1 MGYKESRDSRRY
13 LQRLKRLGKEQ
24 CLVPYTYNS
33 PLERVMDISSIVLIV
48 AAISLGIYFQ
58 SWPYF
63 ILLIAA
69 AFLVFSV
76 RELFV
81 QDDRTLI
88 RIYGPLGRIRYLF
101 EDTFRDKYLQYFNES
116 NTNGRP
122 IPRIVRDYIYQKA
135 KAIIPIASF
144 GTELD
149 EFDFENTAQSHILH
163 RNFPGTVK
171 KASYEVIIGEKRN
184 DVRPFKVKNTINVSA
199 MSYGSINWKAAECIS
214 IGAKDVA
221 YVNTGEGGYGPHGVA
236 GNDTVFQIGTGKFGV
251 GKEGV
256 LNDGTPARFLDEAHL
271 RNLVRSND
279 NIKMVQI
286 KISQGA
292 KPGLGGVLPGIK
304 VTPEI
309 AAVRKVEPGKTI
321 ISPQQHA
328 EFIAGTPKGSILK
341 MLEFIKKVRKLTELP
356 VGIKLC
362 VGRLDEID
370 LFIEAIKETG
380 EGPDAIQI
388 DGADGG
394 TGAGENIF
402 MNYVGFGS
410 SFETIS
416 YLDRKLKE
424 AGIRDNITIS
434 GSGKLFT
441 PAHAALAFAVGS
453 DIVETARGVMLSL
466 GCIQSLHCHTNE
478 CPTGITTNSK
488 WRMHGIDIP
497 EKSTRVH
504 HYLEGFHE
512 DMLHLTEI
520 LGHSDPRDITTQDIR
535 IISHKNKF
543 VRYFDEDPFRVYMPN
558 ANDFE
563 DSIHDDLHKNLKS

>member
-135 KAIIPIASF
+135 KAIKPIASF

-171 KASYEVIIGEKRN
+171 KTSYEVIIGEKRN

-370 LFIEAIKETG
+370 LFIEAMKETG

-416 YLDRKLKE
+416 YLDKKLKE
-424 AGIRDNITIS
+424 AAIRDNITIS

-466 GCIQSLHCHTNE
+466 GCIQSLRCHTNE

>member
-370 LFIEAIKETG
+370 LFIEAMKETG

>member
-1 MGYKESRDSRRY
+1 MGYKESSESRRY
-13 LQRLKRLGKEQ
+13 LERLKRLGKEQ
-24 CLVPYTYNS
+24 CLVPYTYNH
-33 PLERVMDISSIVLIV
+33 PLEKILDISSIVLIV
-48 AAISLGIYFQ
+48 AAIALGIYFQ
-58 SWPYF
+58 SWLYF
-63 ILLIAA
+63 ILLITA
-69 AFLVFSV
+69 AFLIFSV

-135 KAIIPIASF
+135 KAIKPIASF

-163 RNFPGTVK
+163 RNFPGAVK
-171 KASYEVIIGEKRN
+171 KASYEVIIGEKREG
-184 DVRPFKVKNTINVSA
+184 VRPFIVRNSINVSA

-236 GNDTVFQIGTGKFGV
+236 GNDVIFQIGTGKFGV
-251 GKEGV
+251 GKQGV
-256 LNDGTPARFLDEAHL
+256 FNDGTPARFLDEAHL
-271 RNLVRSND
+271 RDLVRNND
-279 NIKMVQI
+279 NIRMIQI

-328 EFIAGTPKGSILK
+328 EFVAGTPKESVLK

-370 LFIEAIKETG
+370 LLIEGIKETDQ
-380 EGPDAIQI
+380 GPDAIQI

-410 SFETIS
+410 SFETIF
-416 YLDRKLKE
+416 YLDKKLKE

-453 DIVETARGVMLSL
+453 DLVETARGVMLSL
-466 GCIQSLHCHTNE
+466 GCIQSLHCHTNQ

-504 HYLEGFHE
+504 RYLEGFHE

-520 LGHSDPRDITTQDIR
+520 LGHSDPRDITHHDIR

-543 VRYFDEDPFRVYMPN
+543 VRYFDEDPFGVYMPN
-558 ANDFE
+558 ANDLE
-563 DSIHDDLHKNLKS
+563 DSIHDDLHKSLKS

>member
-149 EFDFENTAQSHILH
+149 EFDFENTARSHILH

>member
-1 MGYKESRDSRRY
+1 MGYKESSESRRY
-13 LQRLKRLGKEQ
+13 LEKLKRLGKEQ
-24 CLVPYTYNS
+24 CLIPYTYNP

-48 AAISLGIYFQ
+48 AAIASGIYFK
-58 SWPYF
+58 SWLYF
-63 ILLIAA
+63 FLLVAIAVLI
-69 AFLVFSV
+69 FTI

-81 QDDRTLI
+81 QDDKTLI

-135 KAIIPIASF
+135 KAIKPIASF

-149 EFDFENTAQSHILH
+149 EFDLENTAQSHILH

-171 KASYEVIIGEKRN
+171 KAGYEVIIGEKREG
-184 DVRPFKVKNTINVSA
+184 VRPFTVKSSINVSA

-251 GKEGV
+251 GKQGV
-256 LNDGTPARFLDEAHL
+256 LNDGTPVRFLDEAHL
-271 RNLVRSND
+271 TDLVRDND
-279 NIKMVQI
+279 NIRMIQI

-309 AAVRKVEPGKTI
+309 AAVRKVEPGRTI

-328 EFIAGTPKGSILK
+328 EFIAGTPKESVLK
-341 MLEFIKKVRKLTELP
+341 MLEFIKRVRKLTELP

-370 LFIEAIKETG
+370 LFIEAMKETR

-388 DGADGG
+388 DGSDGG

-410 SFETIS
+410 SFETIA
-416 YLDRKLKE
+416 YLDKKLKE
-424 AGIRDNITIS
+424 AGIRDNVTIS

-453 DIVETARGVMLSL
+453 DIIETARGVMLSL
-466 GCIQSLHCHTNE
+466 GCIQSLQCHTNQ

-520 LGHSDPRDITTQDIR
+520 LGHSDPRDITPHDIR

-543 VRYFDEDPFRVYMPN
+543 VRYFDEDPFGVYMPHP
-558 ANDFE
+558 NDLE
-563 DSIHDDLHKNLKS
+563 DSIHDDLHKV

>member
-76 RELFV
+76 RGLFV

-135 KAIIPIASF
+135 KAIKPIASF

-328 EFIAGTPKGSILK
+328 EFIAGTPKGSIVK

-370 LFIEAIKETG
+370 LFIEAMKETG

>member
-271 RNLVRSND
+271 RNLVRNND

>member
-1 MGYKESRDSRRY
+1 
-13 LQRLKRLGKEQ
+13 
-24 CLVPYTYNS
+24 
-33 PLERVMDISSIVLIV
+33 
-48 AAISLGIYFQ
+48 
-58 SWPYF
+58 
-63 ILLIAA
+63 
-69 AFLVFSV
+69 
-76 RELFV
+76 
-81 QDDRTLI
+81 

-101 EDTFRDKYLQYFNES
+101 EDAFRDKYLQYFNES

-135 KAIIPIASF
+135 KAIKPIASF

-149 EFDFENTAQSHILH
+149 EFDLENTAQSHILH

-171 KASYEVIIGEKRN
+171 KAGYEVIIGEKREG
-184 DVRPFKVKNTINVSA
+184 VRPFTVKSSINVSA

-251 GKEGV
+251 GKQGV
-256 LNDGTPARFLDEAHL
+256 LNDGTPVRFLDEAHL
-271 RNLVRSND
+271 TDLVRDND
-279 NIKMVQI
+279 NIRMIQI

-309 AAVRKVEPGKTI
+309 AAVRKVEPGRTI

-328 EFIAGTPKGSILK
+328 EFIAGTPKESVLK
-341 MLEFIKKVRKLTELP
+341 MLEFIKRVRKLTELP

-370 LFIEAIKETG
+370 LFIEAMKETR

-388 DGADGG
+388 DGSDGG

-416 YLDRKLKE
+416 YLDKKLKE
-424 AGIRDNITIS
+424 AGIRDNVTIS

-453 DIVETARGVMLSL
+453 DIIETARGVMLSL
-466 GCIQSLHCHTNE
+466 GCIQSLQCHTNQ

-520 LGHSDPRDITTQDIR
+520 LGHSDPRDITPHDIR

-543 VRYFDEDPFRVYMPN
+543 VRYFDEDPFGVYMPHP
-558 ANDFE
+558 NDLE
-563 DSIHDDLHKNLKS
+563 DSIHDDLHKV

>member
-1 MGYKESRDSRRY
+1 MGYKESSESRLY
-13 LQRLKRLGKEQ
+13 LEKLKRLGKDNG
-24 CLVPYTYNS
+24 LVPYTHTP
-33 PLERVMDISSIVLIV
+33 PLERIMDISSIVLII
-48 AAISLGIYFQ
+48 AAIVIGIYFK
-58 SWPYF
+58 SWAYFF
-63 ILLIAA
+63 ILTAIALLI
-69 AFLVFSV
+69 FSI

-81 QDDRTLI
+81 QNDRTLI

-135 KAIIPIASF
+135 KAIKPIASF

-149 EFDFENTAQSHILH
+149 DFDFENTAQSHILH
-163 RNFPGTVK
+163 RNFPGSVK
-171 KASYEVIIGEKRN
+171 KASYEVVIGEQREG
-184 DVRPFKVKNTINVSA
+184 VRPFTVKNSINVSA

-214 IGAKDVA
+214 IGAKNVA

-251 GKEGV
+251 GKQGV
-256 LNDGTPARFLDEAHL
+256 LNDGTPARFLDEDL
-271 RNLVRSND
+271 LVDLVRNND
-279 NIKMVQI
+279 NIRMIQV

-309 AAVRKVEPGKTI
+309 AAVRKVPIGKTI
-321 ISPQQHA
+321 MSPQQHA
-328 EFIAGTPKGSILK
+328 EFIAATPEESVLK
-341 MLEFIKKVRKLTELP
+341 MLDFIKEVRNLTELP

-370 LFIEAIKETG
+370 LLIEGIKEIG
-380 EGPDAIQI
+380 EGPDAIQV

-424 AGIRDNITIS
+424 AGIRDDIKIS

-504 HYLEGFHE
+504 HYLEGFHD

-543 VRYFDEDPFRVYMPN
+543 FRYFDEDPFGLYMPN

-563 DSIHDDLHKNLKS
+563 DYIHD